1 MLVENGAYYLYR
13 HIRLDKNEPFYI
25 GIGGK
30 EANKGGYY
38 RANRVSN
45 RNKIWNDIYKGCKQN
60 IQVDIVLESDSWE
73 FIKEK
78 EKEFIALYG
87 RKNNNTGALSNLTDG
102 GDGSI
107 GAVYTEERRKKQ
119 SEALKNS
126 PLNLKG
132 KKLPDWWKDKM
143 RESKLGKNNPM
154 FGKKS
159 HQAKAVIDIV
169 TGIEYHS
176 IMEAA
181 KSTKYVF
188 QTVAEMLKNESKN
201 KTNLRFKDGL

>member
-1 MLVENGAYYLYR
+1 MIVQEGKYYLYR
-13 HIRLDKNEPFYI
+13 HIRLDKNEIFYI

-132 KKLPDWWKDKM
+132 KKLPNWWKDKI
-143 RESKLGKNNPM
+143 RQTKLGINNPM
-154 FGKKS
+154 FGKPS
-159 HQAKAVIDIV
+159 PHAKKVIDIE
-169 TGIEYHS
+169 TGIEYNS

-181 KSTKYVF
+181 KSTPYQF
-188 QTVAEMLKNESKN
+188 QYISAMLNGNKPN
-201 KTNLRFKDGL
+201 KTNLRYV

>member
-1 MLVENGAYYLYR
+1 MSMIVQEGKYYLYR
-13 HIRLDKNEPFYI
+13 HIRLDKNEIFYI

-30 EANKGGYY
+30 EANNGGYY

-87 RKNNNTGALSNLTDG
+87 RKNNNTGVLSNLTDG

-119 SEALKNS
+119 SESLKNS

-132 KKLPDWWKDKM
+132 KKLPDWWKDKI
-143 RESKLGKNNPM
+143 RKSKIGEKNPM
-154 FGKKS
+154 YGKVS
-159 HQAKAVIDIV
+159 HLAKKVIDIE
-169 TGIEYHS
+169 TGIEYNS

-181 KSTKYVF
+181 KSTPYQF
-188 QTVAEMLKNESKN
+188 QYISAMLNGNKPN
-201 KTNLRFKDGL
+201 KTNLKYV